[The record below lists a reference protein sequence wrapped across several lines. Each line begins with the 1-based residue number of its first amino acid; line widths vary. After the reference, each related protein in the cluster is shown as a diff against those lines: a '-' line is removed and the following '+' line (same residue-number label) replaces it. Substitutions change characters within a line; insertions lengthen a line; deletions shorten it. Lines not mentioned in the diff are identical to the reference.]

1 MSCGGKQTIHKID
14 LKNFPLEPVTLQLN
28 QSVLKFNIEEGVFK
42 QTENKSSNYKKKN
55 NTPFYLAE
63 IENSKLSINRYNET
77 IKKLKDGINDV
88 EIKKE
93 KLLAMLKCD
102 LAEKEYLEELK
113 TAIGD
118 YRQTIDDIKEI
129 NDKSQSN
136 MNENRSIHTEYVE
149 EVNENSQHNFALDEM
164 KKHLEEP
171 EGYQD
176 QDSKNNNYRLDEDNI
191 DDVNEV
197 NEVNEEPVEEIEIK
211 SVKQDDEKT
220 AEEKDNKQK
229 NTKLEHNKVSS
240 KNKNDEDNE
249 FIVESTEEN
258 LIHNNINDNHN
269 VETLEV

>member
-1 MSCGGKQTIHKID
+1 MSCGGKQPIHKID
-14 LKNFPLEPVTLQLN
+14 LENFPLEPVSLQLN
-28 QSVLKFNIEEGVFK
+28 QSVLKFNFEEGIFK

-88 EIKKE
+88 ETKKE

-113 TAIGD
+113 RAIGD

-129 NDKSQSN
+129 QDRTNSN
-136 MNENRSIHTEYVE
+136 INENRSIHTEYVE
-149 EVNENSQHNFALDEM
+149 EINENSQHNFAMDEM

-176 QDSKNNNYRLDEDNI
+176 HDQENKNNNYNLVEENI
-191 DDVNEV
+191 DEV
-197 NEVNEEPVEEIEIK
+197 NNIYEEPIEELEIK
-211 SVKQDDEKT
+211 SIRQDDDNI
-220 AEEKDNKQK
+220 AEEKVK
-229 NTKLEHNKVSS
+229 NQNNSNLEHNKVSS
-240 KNKNDEDNE
+240 KNKKEEDNE

-258 LIHNNINDNHN
+258 LIHNNNNDIHN